1 MKEIIKIF
9 EYIVVYFIPIL
20 SISIQLFSEL
30 KAKKSEEKVTAEL
43 AKNEVNFTIE
53 ENNGQIIINQNTD
66 TINQKLQEQ
75 VEQYNRK
82 LENSKFYSRV
92 LFKISSYIFLAIIIL
107 NFTYQIINVL
117 DTLSAAPWP
126 LANLFTNQNAET
138 KFHVLI
144 IAFKDALPS
153 IYNQILQFI
162 ALFLLI
168 NSIKW
173 GARIYLSVR
182 GSTGKFLYYLF
193 VSSIYFYNSMLN
205 FSSTINSYTQR
216 LLPYL
221 KDSSQVFVTLI
232 STFILLYIGLTVS
245 EVTVN
250 RFFDLQKAEKKST
263 VQNFI
268 INSMDNFITQLLIPI
283 FIFIVIRYIS

>member
-1 MKEIIKIF
+1 M
-9 EYIVVYFIPIL
+9 
-20 SISIQLFSEL
+20 
-30 KAKKSEEKVTAEL
+30 
-43 AKNEVNFTIE
+43 
-53 ENNGQIIINQNTD
+53 
-66 TINQKLQEQ
+66 QEQ

-126 LANLFTNQNAET
+126 LANLFTNPNAET

-182 GSTGKFLYYLF
+182 GS
-193 VSSIYFYNSMLN
+193 
-205 FSSTINSYTQR
+205 
-216 LLPYL
+216 
-221 KDSSQVFVTLI
+221 TLI

-283 FIFIVIRYIS
+283 FILIVIRYIS

>member
-1 MKEIIKIF
+1 MSF
-9 EYIVVYFIPIL
+9 TLYL
-20 SISIQLFSEL
+20 SYPFSEL

-126 LANLFTNQNAET
+126 LANLFTNPNAET

-173 GARIYLSVR
+173 GGTYLSF
-182 GSTGKFLYYLF
+182 STRKYL
-193 VSSIYFYNSMLN
+193 
-205 FSSTINSYTQR
+205 
-216 LLPYL
+216 
-221 KDSSQVFVTLI
+221 
-232 STFILLYIGLTVS
+232 
-245 EVTVN
+245 
-250 RFFDLQKAEKKST
+250 
-263 VQNFI
+263 
-268 INSMDNFITQLLIPI
+268 
-283 FIFIVIRYIS
+283 

>member
-1 MKEIIKIF
+1 MR
-9 EYIVVYFIPIL
+9 
-20 SISIQLFSEL
+20 
-30 KAKKSEEKVTAEL
+30 KVTAEL

-126 LANLFTNQNAET
+126 LANLFTNPNAET

-162 ALFLLI
+162 ALFFTYKLY
-168 NSIKW
+168 KM
-173 GARIYLSVR
+173 GGTYLSF
-182 GSTGKFLYYLF
+182 STRKYW
-193 VSSIYFYNSMLN
+193 
-205 FSSTINSYTQR
+205 
-216 LLPYL
+216 
-221 KDSSQVFVTLI
+221 
-232 STFILLYIGLTVS
+232 
-245 EVTVN
+245 
-250 RFFDLQKAEKKST
+250 
-263 VQNFI
+263 
-268 INSMDNFITQLLIPI
+268 
-283 FIFIVIRYIS
+283 

>member
-20 SISIQLFSEL
+20 SIIIQLFSEL

-75 VEQYNRK
+75 VEQYNLK

-117 DTLSAAPWP
+117 DTL
-126 LANLFTNQNAET
+126 
-138 KFHVLI
+138 
-144 IAFKDALPS
+144 
-153 IYNQILQFI
+153 
-162 ALFLLI
+162 
-168 NSIKW
+168 
-173 GARIYLSVR
+173 
-182 GSTGKFLYYLF
+182 
-193 VSSIYFYNSMLN
+193 
-205 FSSTINSYTQR
+205 
-216 LLPYL
+216 
-221 KDSSQVFVTLI
+221 
-232 STFILLYIGLTVS
+232 
-245 EVTVN
+245 
-250 RFFDLQKAEKKST
+250 
-263 VQNFI
+263 
-268 INSMDNFITQLLIPI
+268 
-283 FIFIVIRYIS
+283 